1 MGEYRVGSIGS
12 QNAKNLA
19 DHANDLDALDAY
31 VSDPKN
37 QVDLNRI
44 YVMGLSMGG
53 YGTWDAI
60 QRRPDYF
67 AAAVPICGGG
77 DKSLAKKLIHIPI
90 WAWHGEKDNVIKPT

>member
-1 MGEYRVGSIGS
+1 MRMTF
-12 QNAKNLA
+12 
-19 DHANDLDALDAY
+19 DALDAY

-60 QRRPDYF
+60 QRRPIILLRQYRS
-67 AAAVPICGGG
+67 VEGVTNHLQ
-77 DKSLAKKLIHIPI
+77 K
-90 WAWHGEKDNVIKPT
+90 T

>member
-1 MGEYRVGSIGS
+1 MGEYRVESIGS

-60 QRRPDYF
+60 QRRPDFF
-67 AAAVPICGGG
+67 AAAVPICGGVTNHWQRNLSG
-77 DKSLAKKLIHIPI
+77 FPSGL
-90 WAWHGEKDNVIKPT
+90 GMEKRIM